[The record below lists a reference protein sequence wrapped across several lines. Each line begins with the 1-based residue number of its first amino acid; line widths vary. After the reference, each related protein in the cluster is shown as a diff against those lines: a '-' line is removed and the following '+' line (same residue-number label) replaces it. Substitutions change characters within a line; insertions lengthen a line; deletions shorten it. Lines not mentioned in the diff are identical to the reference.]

1 MRYKLLLIVGLLALV
16 PQVALGQ
23 QAFAIF
29 NNYDL
34 DATAYTYCNSA
45 SIPSQIPVCVTT
57 AQAATDGW
65 FVVSNEEQRTI
76 QVSIDQIVVTGGIDV
91 TIEGRVTGASSIVT
105 IWTDNVTTA
114 DTDND
119 IIAVPENVQELRVGI
134 KIGTSDDGGDLT
146 TNLEIIDIHYAGTR
160 ISRR

>member
-16 PQVALGQ
+16 PPAVFGQ
-23 QAFAIF
+23 QTITIF

-34 DATAYTYCNSA
+34 DVTAYTYCDSA
-45 SIPSQIPVCVTT
+45 NIPSGIPVCVTT

-65 FVVSNEEQRTI
+65 FTVNNEEQRTI

-91 TIEGRVTGASSIVT
+91 TIEGKVTGATSIVT

-119 IIAVPENVQELRVGI
+119 IIAVPENVDQLRVGM
-134 KIGTSDDGGDLT
+134 KIGSADDGDDTGA
-146 TNLEIIDIHYAGTR
+146 NAEILDIHYVGTR
-160 ISRR
+160 INRR

>member
-1 MRYKLLLIVGLLALV
+1 MRYKLLLIAGLLALL
-16 PQVALGQ
+16 PTNAIAQ

-29 NNYDL
+29 TNYDL

-57 AQAATDGW
+57 GQAATDGW
-65 FVVSNEEQRTI
+65 FTVTNDEKRTI
-76 QVSIDQIVVTGGIDV
+76 QASIDQIVVTGGIDV
-91 TIEGRVTGASSIVT
+91 TIEGKITGATSIVT

-119 IIAVPENVQELRVGI
+119 TIAIQEDVYQLRVGI
-134 KIGTSDDGGDLT
+134 KIGTADDGGDLT
-146 TNLEIIDIHYAGTR
+146 TNLEIIDIHYVGTR
-160 ISRR
+160 INRR

>member
-1 MRYKLLLIVGLLALV
+1 MRYRLLLIGLMALLPTQVLA
-16 PQVALGQ
+16 Q

-34 DATAYTYCNSA
+34 DVTNYTYCDSA
-45 SIPSQIPVCVTT
+45 STPSQIPVCVTT
-57 AQAATDGW
+57 AQAVTDGW

-114 DTDND
+114 TTDND
-119 IIAVPENVQELRVGI
+119 IIAIPENVRELRVGI
-134 KIGTSDDGGDLT
+134 KIGSADDGNDLT
-146 TNLEIIDIHYAGTR
+146 TNLEIIDIHYVGTR